1 MRRNICAILLVF
13 ILLLSG
19 CATTMVGVFVISY
32 PEGRKL
38 EPVSEPEDQPE
49 PAPVP
54 EPEPPAPPEPT
65 VATLAVCGDAMSH
78 MPLTND
84 AWNGEKNA
92 YDYVRIMS
100 AVQPIVS
107 GADYAVVN
115 LETTLAGG
123 PPYSGYPCFNSPDDL
138 AYGLK
143 EIGFDLCLTAN
154 NHSLDKGFSG
164 LSRTLDVLDEVGL
177 AHVGTS
183 RTQEEYDYNIALAD
197 VGGISVAFLG
207 YTYGTN
213 GIPVHKDHPYSINL
227 FNTDYL
233 TNLSALDTEKLSADL
248 AAAEAL
254 NPDLIAVMIHW
265 GVEYKTTENSY
276 QDKIAD
282 FLFEHGAD
290 IVLGGHSHVL
300 QPMGLRT
307 ISDGDGESHQGFV
320 CYSLGNFISSQNYEL
335 TDTTVALE
343 LELTRNNET
352 GKTEV
357 TGYSYSPMFM
367 LDREEG
373 ASPRFE
379 LVDAHAALEAG
390 TAGEG
395 LQKQLTKAIENC
407 HAILGAEYDSKA
419 FGDYLAQMPELSKA
433 GTETQ

>member
-1 MRRNICAILLVF
+1 MRRICAILLGIIF
-13 ILLLSG
+13 LFSG
-19 CATTMVGVFVISY
+19 CTGAAVTHTAVVRAAYDNSG
-32 PEGRKL
+32 GLKT
-38 EPVSEPEDQPE
+38 VSEPEDRAQPE
-49 PAPVP
+49 AAEPEP

-84 AWNGEKNA
+84 AWSEEKGA

-123 PPYSGYPCFNSPDDL
+123 PPYSGYPNFNSPDDM
-138 AYGLK
+138 AYGLR
-143 EIGFDLCLTAN
+143 ETGFDLCLTAN

-164 LSRTLDVLDEVGL
+164 LSRTLDVLDQVGL

-183 RTQEEYDYNIALAD
+183 RTQEEHDYNIVLAD

-233 TNLSALDTEKLSADL
+233 TTLSTLDTDKLSTDL
-248 AAAEAL
+248 AAAEAM

-276 QDKIAD
+276 QDQIAD
-282 FLFEHGAD
+282 FLFDHGAD

-300 QPMGLRT
+300 QPMGTRT
-307 ISDGDGESHQGFV
+307 IPDSDGGSHQGFV
-320 CYSLGNFISSQNYEL
+320 CYSLGNFISSQNYDL

-343 LELTRNNET
+343 LELTRDNVT

-357 TGYSYSPMFM
+357 TGYSYTPMFM
-367 LDREEG
+367 LDREAG

-379 LVDAHAALEAG
+379 LVDAHAALNAG
-390 TAGEG
+390 TAGED
-395 LQKQLTKAIENC
+395 LQKQLAKAVENC
-407 HAILGAEYDSKA
+407 HTILGPDHDSGK
-419 FGDYLAQMPELSKA
+419 
-433 GTETQ
+433 